1 MAMTTMVTGK
11 MYNGKV
17 YKWKDKS
24 KNERTMFRG
33 RLNYRDRT
41 NGDWYFVDVVCWKDF
56 GDTGGLVAFLDKHF
70 SANSDNA
77 PADKGGQPVEIV
89 GYFEA
94 IKSIIPFEVKGKTLS
109 KTFDVEYPTFQ
120 LVIETADFPPN
131 NEKRG
136 KANASASVDDDFD
149 FDEEEEDFDIE
160 EDEDDVDVDID
171 DEDEDEEEEEVV
183 ETKAERTARLKAEKI
198 AKAKAEKARLA
209 KAEKARLAKE
219 RKKQK
224 VSEDDDEEFFRK

>member
-17 YKWKDKS
+17 YKWKDKK

-41 NGDWYFVDVVCWKDF
+41 NGEWYFVDVVCWKDF

-70 SANSDNA
+70 AQGSDNA
-77 PADKGGQPVEIV
+77 PTDKGGQPVEIV
-89 GYFEA
+89 GYFEPTT
-94 IKSIIPFEVKGKTLS
+94 SQLPFEVKGKTAS

-131 NEKRG
+131 NEKRAKG
-136 KANASASVDDDFD
+136 NSAEIDEDFD
-149 FDEEEEDFDIE
+149 FDEDEDEFDL
-160 EDEDDVDVDID
+160 DEDDNVEEID
-171 DEDEDEEEEEVV
+171 DEDDDDIEEEEEEV
-183 ETKAERTARLKAEKI
+183 ETAKEKAARLKAEK
-198 AKAKAEKARLA
+198 AKKAKAEKARKAALA
-209 KAEKARLAKE
+209 KKKAD
-219 RKKQK
+219 
-224 VSEDDDEEFFRK
+224 DDDEFFQK